1 MGPITGLSGKDP
13 RRVGS
18 RSIPTLFRDQCRA
31 HPDAV
36 CMRAKLH
43 GIWRPFPF
51 REVWRRVKSLAGGLA
66 SIGLARGDVLAI
78 VSENVIEVYLLEY
91 AALCL
96 GATVTCMYPDVTS
109 DEITFILGHSR
120 ATVLVAEDQEQ
131 VDKTLAVVGR
141 LPALQRVVYLD
152 DRGLWDYKH
161 PLLIDYDAILATGED
176 GDVADSGRFEAVLEA
191 VGQDDL
197 AVICYTSGTT
207 GTPKGVMLTHRFLL
221 DNAYRLLASF
231 GIRPGADY
239 LSYISP
245 AWAAE
250 QITGLALGLLTPMVV
265 NFSEKPEMVQHDLRE
280 LGPEFLLFT
289 PRQWEMMASTVQ
301 AKMLDADRIR
311 LWIYEWA
318 VRTARSAAQ
327 SNGDGPK
334 RQRPSL
340 RLAIAES
347 LVFRA
352 IRDNLGLKRASV
364 VLSAGSG
371 LSAEIFNLYHLFGVP
386 LRNLYGSTE
395 IGLVAAHWGGDFN
408 PETMGRLLLTDP
420 SICPPLKVRVDGKGE
435 LLVSGGSGFAGY
447 FRDSEAT
454 AKVSTPEG
462 EYRTGDAVRP
472 TEDGQ
477 LIFLDRIKD
486 LRTLSTE
493 HSFPPQFIENHLR
506 ASPFIKDAIILGDER
521 RPFVGAL
528 INIDAE
534 IVGHFAEKRGLGFG
548 TFTEMSQLPE
558 VREQIAESIRKT
570 NALLDNGSRIARFAT
585 LPKELDPDDS
595 ELTRS
600 RKLRRDTIETR
611 YKDIID
617 AIYGGSSEC
626 RTKVI
631 VQYTDGTSVT
641 MNAWVAINEIEAEH
655 G

>member
-1 MGPITGLSGKDP
+1 
-13 RRVGS
+13 
-18 RSIPTLFRDQCRA
+18 
-31 HPDAV
+31 
-36 CMRAKLH
+36 MRAKWH
-43 GIWRPFPF
+43 GIWRPFTF
-51 REVWRRVKSLAGGLA
+51 REVWERVRFLSGGLA
-66 SIGLARGDVLAI
+66 AIGLSRGDVLAI
-78 VSENVIEVYLLEY
+78 VSENVMEVYLLEY

-96 GATVTCMYPDVTS
+96 GATVTCMYPDVTAE
-109 DEITFILGHSR
+109 EISYILGHSG
-120 ATVLVAEDQEQ
+120 AAVLVAEDQEQ
-131 VDKTLAVVGR
+131 VDKALIAVDR
-141 LPALQRVVYLD
+141 LPGLRRVVYLD

-161 PLLIDYDAILATGED
+161 PLLVDYDMLLATGED
-176 GDVADSGRFEAVLEA
+176 ASGAEPGRFETVLDTIR
-191 VGQDDL
+191 QDDL

-207 GTPKGVMLTHRFLL
+207 GVPKGVMLTHRFLL

-231 GIRPGADY
+231 GIRSGADY

-250 QITGLALGLLTPMVV
+250 QITGLALGLLTPMVI
-265 NFSEKPEMVQHDLRE
+265 NFPEKPEMVQHDLRE

-301 AKMLDADRIR
+301 AKMLDADRVR
-311 LWIYEWA
+311 QRIYEWA
-318 VRTARSAAQ
+318 IGTARSVAT
-327 SNGDGPK
+327 SNGNGMK
-334 RQRPSL
+334 RKRRSL
-340 RLAIAES
+340 RLAIAER

-352 IRDNLGLKRASV
+352 IRDNLGLKRATV

-371 LSAEIFNLYHLFGVP
+371 LSAEIFTLFHQFGVP

-395 IGLVAAHWGGDFN
+395 IGLVAAHWGGEFN
-408 PETMGRLLLTDP
+408 PDTMGRLLLTDP
-420 SICPPLKVRVDGKGE
+420 TICPPLQVRVDGNGE
-435 LLVSGGSGFAGY
+435 LLISGGSGFAGY
-447 FRDSEAT
+447 FRDEDAT
-454 AKVSTPEG
+454 DNVRTPEG

-486 LRTLSTE
+486 LRTLSTG

-521 RPFVGAL
+521 RQFVGAL

-558 VREQIAESIRKT
+558 VRERIAESIRKT
-570 NALLDNGSRIARFAT
+570 NALLDSGSRIVRFAT

-600 RKLRRDTIETR
+600 RKLRRETIESR
-611 YKDIID
+611 YKDIIE
-617 AIYGGSSEC
+617 AIYDGAGEC
-626 RTKVI
+626 HTKVI
-631 VQYTDGTSVT
+631 VQYEDGKSIA

>member
-1 MGPITGLSGKDP
+1 
-13 RRVGS
+13 
-18 RSIPTLFRDQCRA
+18 
-31 HPDAV
+31 
-36 CMRAKLH
+36 MRAKWH
-43 GIWRPFPF
+43 GIWRPFTF
-51 REVWRRVKSLAGGLA
+51 REVWKRVRFLSGGLA
-66 SIGLARGDVLAI
+66 AMGLSRGDVLAI
-78 VSENVIEVYLLEY
+78 VSENVMEVYLLEY

-96 GATVTCMYPDVTS
+96 GATVTCMYPDVTAE
-109 DEITFILGHSR
+109 EISYILGHSG
-120 ATVLVAEDQEQ
+120 AAVLVAEDQEQ
-131 VDKTLAVVGR
+131 VDKALIAVDR
-141 LPALQRVVYLD
+141 LPGLRRVVYLD

-161 PLLIDYDAILATGED
+161 PLLVDYDMLLATGED
-176 GDVADSGRFEAVLEA
+176 ASGAEPGRFETVLDTIR
-191 VGQDDL
+191 QDDL

-207 GTPKGVMLTHRFLL
+207 GVPKGVMLTHRFLL

-231 GIRPGADY
+231 GIRSGADY

-250 QITGLALGLLTPMVV
+250 QITGLALGLLTPMVI
-265 NFSEKPEMVQHDLRE
+265 NFPEKPEMVQHDLRE

-301 AKMLDADRIR
+301 AKMLDADRVR
-311 LWIYEWA
+311 QRIYEWA
-318 VRTARSAAQ
+318 IGTARSVAT
-327 SNGDGPK
+327 SNGNGMK
-334 RQRPSL
+334 RKRRSL
-340 RLAIAES
+340 RLAIAER

-371 LSAEIFNLYHLFGVP
+371 LSAEIFTLFHRFGVP

-395 IGLVAAHWGGDFN
+395 IGLVAAHWGGEFN
-408 PETMGRLLLTDP
+408 PDTMGRLLLTDP
-420 SICPPLKVRVDGKGE
+420 TICPPLQVRVDGNGE
-435 LLVSGGSGFAGY
+435 LLISGGSGFAGY
-447 FRDSEAT
+447 FRDEDAT
-454 AKVSTPEG
+454 DNVRTPEG

-486 LRTLSTE
+486 LRTLSTG

-521 RPFVGAL
+521 RQFVGAL

-558 VREQIAESIRKT
+558 VRERIAESIRKT
-570 NALLDNGSRIARFAT
+570 NALLDSGSRIVRFAT

-600 RKLRRDTIETR
+600 RKLRRETIESR
-611 YKDIID
+611 YKDIIE
-617 AIYGGSSEC
+617 AIYDGAGEC
-626 RTKVI
+626 HTKVI
-631 VQYTDGTSVT
+631 VQYEDGKSIA

>member
-1 MGPITGLSGKDP
+1 MGLS
-13 RRVGS
+13 
-18 RSIPTLFRDQCRA
+18 
-31 HPDAV
+31 
-36 CMRAKLH
+36 
-43 GIWRPFPF
+43 
-51 REVWRRVKSLAGGLA
+51 
-66 SIGLARGDVLAI
+66 RGDVLAI
-78 VSENVIEVYLLEY
+78 VSENVMEVYLLEY

-96 GATVTCMYPDVTS
+96 GATVTCMYPDVTAE
-109 DEITFILGHSR
+109 EISYILGHSG
-120 ATVLVAEDQEQ
+120 AAVLVAEDQEQ
-131 VDKTLAVVGR
+131 VDKALIAVDR
-141 LPALQRVVYLD
+141 LPGLRRVVYLD

-161 PLLIDYDAILATGED
+161 PLLVDYDMLLATGED
-176 GDVADSGRFEAVLEA
+176 ASGAEPGRFETVLDTIR
-191 VGQDDL
+191 QDDL

-207 GTPKGVMLTHRFLL
+207 GVPKGVMLTHRFLL

-231 GIRPGADY
+231 GIRSGADY

-250 QITGLALGLLTPMVV
+250 QITGLALGLLTPMVI
-265 NFSEKPEMVQHDLRE
+265 NFPEKPEMVQHDLRE

-301 AKMLDADRIR
+301 AKMLDADRVR
-311 LWIYEWA
+311 QRIYEWA
-318 VRTARSAAQ
+318 IGTARSVAT
-327 SNGDGPK
+327 SNGNGMK
-334 RQRPSL
+334 RKRRSL
-340 RLAIAES
+340 RLAIAER

-371 LSAEIFNLYHLFGVP
+371 LSAEIFTLFHRFGVP

-395 IGLVAAHWGGDFN
+395 IGLVAAHWGGEFN
-408 PETMGRLLLTDP
+408 PDTMGRLLLTDP
-420 SICPPLKVRVDGKGE
+420 TICPPLQVRVDGNGE
-435 LLVSGGSGFAGY
+435 LLISGGSGFAGY
-447 FRDSEAT
+447 FRDEDAT
-454 AKVSTPEG
+454 DNVRTPEG

-486 LRTLSTE
+486 LRTLSTG

-521 RPFVGAL
+521 RQFVGAL

-558 VREQIAESIRKT
+558 VRERIAESIRKT
-570 NALLDNGSRIARFAT
+570 NALLDSGSRIVRFAT

-600 RKLRRDTIETR
+600 RKLRRETIESR
-611 YKDIID
+611 YKDIIE
-617 AIYGGSSEC
+617 AIYDGAGEC
-626 RTKVI
+626 HTKVI
-631 VQYTDGTSVT
+631 VQYEDGKSIA
-641 MNAWVAINEIEAEH
+641 MNAWVAVNEIEAEH